1 MNSEVSVTYR
11 HITAEHYIENGKYMI
26 WYHLEGKPNK
36 TIGFIQVRGLK
47 DFLTKEDLKKHIDKL
62 WETYKKG
69 KTDIPM

>member
-11 HITAEHYIENGKYMI
+11 HITAEHYIENGKYMN

-47 DFLTKEDLKKHIDKL
+47 DYLTKEELKKHIDKL

-69 KTDIPM
+69 KTDIQ